1 MDFYYFSRHCT
12 EWYSVQD
19 GSGLPYLYKKMEN
32 PFNFVLQNPTWK
44 FVENFSHIA
53 PVSPTFSSGNLINRI
68 KGMAIQ
74 ESLNKLMRRYLR
86 KNRQPKRMTKL
97 ISLSKRSEIF
107 WWKFVCGIEKLL
119 NQSRNLRARW
129 CRSYFVYKEKTWQGI
144 LGPFTKHLSVFG
156 IAESVPFLLYH
167 DLGLGGF
174 INYVPHFF

>member
-1 MDFYYFSRHCT
+1 MGPVSLICTKKWKIRLILYYKI
-12 EWYSVQD
+12 QL
-19 GSGLPYLYKKMEN
+19 GNL
-32 PFNFVLQNPTWK
+32 WK
-44 FVENFSHIA
+44 NFSHKA
-53 PVSPTFSSGNLINRI
+53 PVSPTFRSGNLINRI

-74 ESLNKLMRRYLR
+74 ECLNKLMRRYLR

-97 ISLSKRSEIF
+97 ISLSKRLEIF
-107 WWKFVCGIEKLL
+107 WWKFVCGIEKAVESVS
-119 NQSRNLRARW
+119 QSKARW

-167 DLGLGGF
+167 DLGLEGF